1 MAKWLRVLQEIDGSH
16 RFDEEVDGKLKTR
29 YVKFKYARDE
39 TIYREAMPPGLADKL
54 IGFGYA
60 VDVYDTA

>member
-29 YVKFKYARDE
+29 YVKFKYDAKQ
-39 TIYREAMPPGLADKL
+39 TVYRENMPPGLADKL

-60 VDVYDTA
+60 VDVDDTA

>member
-1 MAKWLRVLQEIDGSH
+1 
-16 RFDEEVDGKLKTR
+16 
-29 YVKFKYARDE
+29 VKFKYARDE

-60 VDVYDTA
+60 VDVDDTA